1 MMEKKND
8 NPLVTIQC
16 LVYNHEPYIRQCLD
30 GFVMQKTNFRFEAI
44 VHDDAST
51 DGSAAIILEYAEKY
65 PEIIKPIIE
74 VENLYS
80 KKDGSLGHVI
90 RENTHG
96 KYVAMCEGDDYWI
109 DPLKL
114 QKQVD
119 FLEQNSEYGL
129 IFTNV
134 DFYFQKTDSW
144 KRSYLTSKGLVP
156 SCFEEHLI
164 NAGYIAPLTWMYRT
178 EFIPVRSYH
187 YVDGTFPLALD
198 IWAKSKVYFL
208 DEVTA
213 VYRFLPESASHSK
226 NMKKQYKF
234 IKGVFKIQCDYS
246 QKYSVSDDLILKI
259 ERRNLENTF
268 PYIVLN
274 EPEEIWMEARERLR
288 QISPLSMKNRIAL
301 FLSYTSV
308 GIGILKMLYWF
319 RYRQ

>member
-1 MMEKKND
+1 MKDSCE
-8 NPLVTIQC
+8 PLMVTVRC
-16 LVYNHEPYIRQCLD
+16 LTYNHAPYIHRSLD
-30 GFVMQKTNFRFEAI
+30 GFVMQKTDFRFEVI

-51 DGSAAIILEYAEKY
+51 DGTADIIREYATKY
-65 PEIIKPIIE
+65 PDIIKPILE
-74 VENLYS
+74 KENQYS
-80 KKDGSLGHVI
+80 KHDGSLLRIMNEH
-90 RENTHG
+90 THG

-134 DFYFQKTDSW
+134 DVFYQKTGFW
-144 KRSYLTSKGLVP
+144 RRRYLTSKGLVP
-156 SCFEEHLI
+156 RCFEEHLI

-178 EFIPVRSYH
+178 EFLRTKPYH

-213 VYRFLPESASHSK
+213 VYRFLPESASHSR

-259 ERRNLENTF
+259 RRRYIENTF

-274 EPEEIWMEARERLR
+274 EPKEIWMEARGKL
-288 QISPLSMKNRIAL
+288 QQMSPLSVKNRIAL
-301 FLSYTSV
+301 FMSYTSM
-308 GIGILKMLYWF
+308 GIGMLKMLYWF
-319 RYRQ
+319 RRR